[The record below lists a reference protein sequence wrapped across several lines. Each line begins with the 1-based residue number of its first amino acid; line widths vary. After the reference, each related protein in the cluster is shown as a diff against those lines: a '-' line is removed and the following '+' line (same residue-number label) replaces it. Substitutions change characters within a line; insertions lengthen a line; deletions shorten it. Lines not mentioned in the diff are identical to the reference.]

1 MPFRKIIFVYNEV
14 YHVINRGVAQAPI
27 FLNQKEHQRFV
38 DLLDFYRFA
47 HPSLSFSHYTR
58 LPLKER
64 EKFMDDLKNKSSNLV
79 EILAYCLMPNHFHLL
94 LKQKEERGIPIML
107 ANLQNGY
114 AKYFNLKHKR
124 IGPLFQSMF
133 KAVRIETDDQLLHVS
148 RYIHLNPSTSY
159 IVDIEKLS
167 AFHWS
172 SFPEYLGER
181 SSLFVNY
188 EIILSLVGGKQ
199 KYKDFI
205 FDQAEYQRELSNI
218 RHLILENP

>member
-1 MPFRKIIFVYNEV
+1 MCADCFAKIRYSESMEPVSGELDGMISAVVYNGVVKKLIRQFKYKPYVSKLSEIISEIMNEGLAQNESFYNFV
-14 YHVINRGVAQAPI
+14 SKYNPTIIPIPLSNR
-27 FLNQKEHQRFV
+27 
-38 DLLDFYRFA
+38 
-47 HPSLSFSHYTR
+47 R
-58 LPLKER
+58 LR
-64 EKFMDDLKNKSSNLV
+64 
-79 EILAYCLMPNHFHLL
+79 
-94 LKQKEERGIPIML
+94 ERGYNHAEII
-107 ANLQNGY
+107 ATHV

-205 FDQAEYQRELSNI
+205 FDQAEYQRELDKI
-218 RHLILENP
+218 KHLTLE